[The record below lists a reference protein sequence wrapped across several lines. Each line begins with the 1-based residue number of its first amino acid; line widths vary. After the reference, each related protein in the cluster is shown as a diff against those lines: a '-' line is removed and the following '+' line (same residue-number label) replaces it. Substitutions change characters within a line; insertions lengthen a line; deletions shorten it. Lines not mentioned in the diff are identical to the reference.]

1 MKLIKLERGKSNTNP
16 ACFVDSNVFLELE
29 LDQER
34 ADECEVFLNKVKMGL
49 LKAVTTGFHIDSIL
63 IIMENYGKS
72 PSDLKTFLSSLLSY
86 KGLEVYL
93 LSILD
98 RISATRWM
106 DELKLDLD
114 DAIAYH
120 VMKRLNIDT
129 IVSYDRHFDSI
140 KDITRLEPS
149 QL

>member
-1 MKLIKLERGKSNTNP
+1 
-16 ACFVDSNVFLELE
+16 VFLELE

-34 ADECEVFLNKVKMGL
+34 ADECEVFLNKVKSGL
-49 LKAVTTGFHIDSIL
+49 LKAVTTGFHIDRIL

>member
-1 MKLIKLERGKSNTNP
+1 M
-16 ACFVDSNVFLELE
+16 ELE

-34 ADECEVFLNKVKMGL
+34 ADECEVFLNKVKSGL
-49 LKAVTTGFHIDSIL
+49 LKAVTTGFHIDRIL

>member
-1 MKLIKLERGKSNTNP
+1 
-16 ACFVDSNVFLELE
+16 VFLELE

>member
-1 MKLIKLERGKSNTNP
+1 
-16 ACFVDSNVFLELE
+16 VFLELE
-29 LDQER
+29 LDRER
-34 ADECEVFLNKVKMGL
+34 ADECEVFLNKVKSGL
-49 LKAVTTGFHIDSIL
+49 LKAVTTGFHIDRIL